1 MGRPNEGYVGN
12 LVRVVGVTDDGV
24 SGFYKLLAMVGVA
37 IFVCF
42 VAYLVQGRGRGGGTR
57 VPGEGTRERREEVRK
72 RREMIR
78 LLRVGGD
85 GGEVGVVES
94 VRDVKYK
101 EKNDRKPTAGSSS
114 DDNPSSS
121 TPPSS
126 SRYVLPPSPPTPL
139 PPTDLL
145 LPTSTQ
151 PSFSALF
158 PSLQA
163 SRLLLR
169 TLSTNAISKPHSPL
183 LGKVL
188 SNLHGNGRVEKY
200 YTLNVNRNNNFGKH
214 VWRYKAFRALLLNLG
229 FNENSE
235 ERQITLPYPMD
246 SRTRRLIEVSIYE
259 LKGQPTGGGREVPVI
274 EDSTAKTSTDL
285 SLRVAGKTRVL
296 FLGGGKAND
305 RGFKEATEHEG
316 FGGIDKLTFR
326 VNSGVLREVVRMEWG
341 NVVKLELS
349 RLPMLKEIGS
359 MEGMDNVKEVIL
371 DMCGLRRVPVL
382 PAGVV
387 FFSAKDNEIEEVE
400 GAFGGGGKEVE
411 EVRKRA

>member
-1 MGRPNEGYVGN
+1 M
-12 LVRVVGVTDDGV
+12 
-24 SGFYKLLAMVGVA
+24 
-37 IFVCF
+37 
-42 VAYLVQGRGRGGGTR
+42 
-57 VPGEGTRERREEVRK
+57 
-72 RREMIR
+72 
-78 LLRVGGD
+78 
-85 GGEVGVVES
+85 
-94 VRDVKYK
+94 
-101 EKNDRKPTAGSSS
+101 
-114 DDNPSSS
+114 
-121 TPPSS
+121 
-126 SRYVLPPSPPTPL
+126 
-139 PPTDLL
+139 
-145 LPTSTQ
+145 
-151 PSFSALF
+151 
-158 PSLQA
+158 
-163 SRLLLR
+163 
-169 TLSTNAISKPHSPL
+169 
-183 LGKVL
+183 
-188 SNLHGNGRVEKY
+188 
-200 YTLNVNRNNNFGKH
+200 
-214 VWRYKAFRALLLNLG
+214 
-229 FNENSE
+229 
-235 ERQITLPYPMD
+235 
-246 SRTRRLIEVSIYE
+246 
-259 LKGQPTGGGREVPVI
+259 
-274 EDSTAKTSTDL
+274 